1 MKMRVREM
9 GQKDYDQDHVP
20 LAAAFWASLPL
31 FFLIDLSQ
39 QLMSKATWYLS
50 RIAQSLFTTSSPMT
64 MEAGSGNCSSGYSSR
79 KAFLRS
85 AWMFTSRS
93 LNATGEC
100 GQFLLLNKWTSN
112 HTREVFRSLPASLF
126 VVIVI
131 PFLDLQHLSLSLP
144 ARLQV
149 LHDFG
154 AWSEGAVHLVCIAT
168 ILKGK

>member
-64 MEAGSGNCSSGYSSR
+64 MEAGSGNCSYGYSSR

-144 ARLQV
+144 VQLQV